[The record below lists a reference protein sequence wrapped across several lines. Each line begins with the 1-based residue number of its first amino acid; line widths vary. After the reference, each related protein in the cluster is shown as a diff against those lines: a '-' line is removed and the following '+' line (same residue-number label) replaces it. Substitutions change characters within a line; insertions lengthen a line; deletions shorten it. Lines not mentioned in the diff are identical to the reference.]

1 MLFSVSSVVKVIFV
15 SFMEPFNVLNRLNIY
30 NKTSWE
36 RKMKRLVL
44 LCFAFTMLFQ
54 SYSFCTEGIIYN
66 PPIPKPKLSIEKA
79 LEIFRAKLK
88 KDNPDEKIGPLK
100 DYIVFSIEYRSYNYI
115 KQTYRVDSA
124 TMEKFS
130 KEGNWE
136 WIIMFS
142 NTKISD
148 DYMAYMVTQEGK
160 VHAVEFCCL

>member
-1 MLFSVSSVVKVIFV
+1 MSSVYFVVIIFYAF
-15 SFMEPFNVLNRLNIY
+15 FMEPFEFLIRLNIY
-30 NKTSWE
+30 NKTSWG
-36 RKMKRLVL
+36 RKMKRLIL
-44 LCFAFTMLFQ
+44 FCFAFTMLFQ
-54 SYSFCTEGIIYN
+54 SYSFCTEGIVYN

-79 LEIFRAKLK
+79 LELFRDELK
-88 KDNPDEKIGPLK
+88 KDYTDENAKPLK

-115 KQTYRVDSA
+115 KKTYSVDTA
-124 TMEKFS
+124 IMDKLS

>member
-1 MLFSVSSVVKVIFV
+1 MLLSVSSVVKVIFV
-15 SFMEPFNVLNRLNIY
+15 SFMEPFDVLIRLNIY
-30 NKTSWE
+30 NKASWE

-88 KDNPDEKIGPLK
+88 KDSPDGNTKLLGN
-100 DYIVFSIEYRSYNYI
+100 YIVISMEYRSYNYI
-115 KQTYRVDSA
+115 KEKYNIDTA

-136 WIIMFS
+136 WIIKFS

-148 DYMAYMVTQEGK
+148 DYQVYMVTQEGK
-160 VHAVEFCCL
+160 VCAVEFCCL